1 VCSCICRV
9 VDDAF
14 GFVILRR
21 LGLFPCPTNACPTRP
36 STEAVMPRLQ
46 ASHEGSSPEFL
57 RVPPARTFRW
67 ALVYQGFWP
76 SSRHPQNASTYR
88 GGSQASTTFR
98 PQAFSASRRFA
109 PRLVFAGL
117 FHPAATSR
125 VDRLSRDFSPH
136 AAPLSF
142 RRARPPCRFVSE
154 HSPAEAGCHTRK
166 TPTTRLSSTRGSVVR
181 AVGISHD
188 HDSLPSSGS
197 SLLQAPSRTVFA
209 NCLAP
214 SALDVAAPSLRFR
227 ARSVRPT
234 PAYCQCSTRPTHL

>member
-1 VCSCICRV
+1 
-9 VDDAF
+9 
-14 GFVILRR
+14 
-21 LGLFPCPTNACPTRP
+21 
-36 STEAVMPRLQ
+36 MPRLQ
-46 ASHEGSSPEFL
+46 ASHEGSSTEFL

-67 ALVYQGFWP
+67 ALAYRGFWP
-76 SSRHPQNASTYR
+76 SSRHSQSASTYR

-109 PRLVFAGL
+109 PRFVFAGL

-125 VDRLSRDFSPH
+125 VDRLSRGFSPR

-142 RRARPPCRFVSE
+142 RRARPPCRSVFE
-154 HSPAEAGCHTRK
+154 HSPAEAGCHARK
-166 TPTTRLSSTRGSVVR
+166 TSAPRLSSTRGRVVR

-188 HDSLPSSGS
+188 DDSLPSSGS
-197 SLLQAPSRTVFA
+197 RLLQVPSRTVFA
-209 NCLAP
+209 SCLAP

-227 ARSVRPT
+227 ARPVQPT